1 MKNWDEDIKDKR
13 LKELIKKWG
22 LNIIEKKKK
31 EMRGGKSMKKVER
44 RKKWRKRILIMSM
57 ENLKEKK
64 RWKSRKRI
72 ENEVIGIM
80 KEKIKKIEI
89 KIGNDEIM
97 IKLGSEI
104 EKKMIK
110 KIFLRKKKRMK
121 LKKKE
126 RIKMK
131 EGKEKK
137 KKKKGRWK
145 RKDGGRSNKVKNMVD
160 ELIELRKMMLLRI
173 DELSK
178 GVGKMIN
185 EKIEIIKKKIIE
197 RIIKNERRRKV
208 KSLE

>member
-1 MKNWDEDIKDKR
+1 
-13 LKELIKKWG
+13 
-22 LNIIEKKKK
+22 
-31 EMRGGKSMKKVER
+31 
-44 RKKWRKRILIMSM
+44 
-57 ENLKEKK
+57 
-64 RWKSRKRI
+64 
-72 ENEVIGIM
+72 M

-137 KKKKGRWK
+137 KKKKGR
-145 RKDGGRSNKVKNMVD
+145 
-160 ELIELRKMMLLRI
+160 
-173 DELSK
+173 
-178 GVGKMIN
+178 
-185 EKIEIIKKKIIE
+185 
-197 RIIKNERRRKV
+197 
-208 KSLE
+208 